1 MLYWSR
7 HCSFFYA
14 GTYILQ
20 KRMVVFSHFSPDM
33 LDKFP
38 KYLWLFLE
46 TSYVSHLRPAAYH
59 GQMVG
64 VVQLGSIVNCWNLY
78 QQEMFLGEST
88 VLVPIAPITNYHKLN
103 GLKQIVL

>member
-1 MLYWSR
+1 
-7 HCSFFYA
+7 
-14 GTYILQ
+14 
-20 KRMVVFSHFSPDM
+20 
-33 LDKFP
+33 
-38 KYLWLFLE
+38 
-46 TSYVSHLRPAAYH
+46 
-59 GQMVG
+59 MVG